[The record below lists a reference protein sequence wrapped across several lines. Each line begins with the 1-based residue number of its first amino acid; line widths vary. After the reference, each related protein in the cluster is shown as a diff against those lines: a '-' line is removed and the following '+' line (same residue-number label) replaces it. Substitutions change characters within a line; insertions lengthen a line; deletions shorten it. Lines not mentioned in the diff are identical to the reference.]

1 MGGFFIRKFFEAPY
15 GSETVQRLA
24 CGAGRSN
31 GSKNCTPPRDTK
43 RQIRETPSAGTHLKN
58 PASCPIFCV

>member
-1 MGGFFIRKFFEAPY
+1 MGGFFYTQVFFE
-15 GSETVQRLA
+15 TITNVLL
-24 CGAGRSN
+24 
-31 GSKNCTPPRDTK
+31 RDTK